1 MRFPQAFI
9 DRVKEHFLVSEV
21 VGRQVSLRRHGR
33 EFLGLCPFHKEK
45 TPSFTVNDE
54 KSFYHCFGCGAHGD
68 TITFIKETQGLSY
81 PEAIERLAQEA
92 GIVIPKPT
100 AEEAARE
107 KKIVGLHEVIET
119 ACQWFEAQLQQ
130 TNGYYA
136 KLYLEE
142 RGLSGDTIRQFRL
155 GYAPDDKDSFKR
167 DMLAQGITEAQLV
180 ESGLI
185 IEAEGRERYSRF
197 RGRLMF
203 PIRDRRSKV
212 IAFGGRI
219 LPKLAT
225 PNTPKY
231 LNSPETELF
240 KKGQMLYN
248 FDQARKPA
256 MDQERMVVCEGY
268 MDVIALAQA
277 GIDYAVAPLGT
288 AITVPQLQ
296 LLWQACDNPVLCLDG
311 DAAGERAM
319 LRASELA
326 LPLLQPGK
334 SLKFAKL
341 PDKEDPD
348 SLVRRYGATY
358 MRELLDRAEGLAE
371 TIWHSMSPAGQKQT
385 PEQRAGL
392 EQALMQLVD
401 QIAHPTV
408 KAHYRSFFREKIWKR
423 AGTGMAKVG
432 SVSLSSTANNKVI
445 PILPQEKDQNSRIY
459 RSLAQAT
466 QLAILYPQLL
476 CDAIAEEMFSRIQA
490 DDVALSQL
498 QQGILR
504 VICDYP
510 EATRDMMRQGL
521 EAQGVWELAAS
532 VLTQKIVIW
541 PKGFKED
548 TEGQRL
554 PQARR
559 MWMAAMN
566 AYNLALILDEVTR
579 AESDLGSQ
587 ISERMSERLNALKL
601 QKEAIEKENEEL
613 LNQEMAESL

>member
-21 VGRQVSLRRHGR
+21 VGRQTSLRRHGR

-54 KSFYHCFGCGAHGD
+54 KGFYHCFGCGAHGD

-92 GIVIPKPT
+92 GIPIPRPT
-100 AEEAARE
+100 AEEAAKER
-107 KKIVGLHEVIET
+107 KLIDLHEVMEV
-119 ACQWFEAQLQQ
+119 ACQWFEAQLTQ
-130 TNGYYA
+130 TTGYPA

-142 RGLSGDTIRQFRL
+142 RGLSPDIIRLFRI
-155 GYAPDDKDSFKR
+155 GYAPDERDMFKR
-167 DMLAQGITEAQLV
+167 DMLAKGISEAQLV
-180 ESGLI
+180 ETGLI

-212 IAFGGRI
+212 VAFGGRI
-219 LPKLAT
+219 LPKFTT

-256 MDQERMVVCEGY
+256 MDQGTMVVCEGY

-277 GIDYAVAPLGT
+277 GLDYAVAPLGT
-288 AITVPQLQ
+288 AITVSQLQ

-334 SLKFAKL
+334 SLRFAKL

-348 SLVRRYGATY
+348 SLVRRYGAAA
-358 MRELLDRAEGLAE
+358 MRELLAKAEGLAE
-371 TIWHSMSPAGQKQT
+371 TVWQSMMPAGQKQT

-392 EQALMQLVD
+392 EQSLMQLVE

-423 AGTGMAKVG
+423 SGTGMSKVG
-432 SVSLSSTANNKVI
+432 RVSVSGPSAKVI
-445 PILPQEKDQNSRIY
+445 PMLPQNHDQNSRVY
-459 RSLAQAT
+459 RSLTQAT
-466 QLAILYPQLL
+466 QLALLYPQLL
-476 CDAIAEEMFSRIQA
+476 RDAVAEEMYSRIE
-490 DDVALSQL
+490 VAEANLRQL

-510 EATRDMMRQGL
+510 EATRETLRMGL
-521 EAQGVWELAAS
+521 EEQGIWALAEATLAQAVVW
-532 VLTQKIVIW
+532 
-541 PKGFKED
+541 PRGFKED
-548 TEGQRL
+548 VEGQRL

-559 MWMAAMN
+559 MWMMAMN
-566 AYNLALILDEVTR
+566 AYSLAVILDEVRR
-579 AESDLGSQ
+579 AESDLGVQ
-587 ISERMSERLNALKL
+587 LSEQMTERFNALRL
-601 QKEAIEKENEEL
+601 QKEMLEKERDEL
-613 LNQEMAESL
+613 LQQEMMEDG